1 MGRLVTPS
9 HLEDQLHHLDQLIWV
24 AHFLSSRKFVG
35 TQRLLKSKAPQ
46 GYSPWKDLPPQ
57 SHASAHVPR
66 GAWGCPCTRHAQ
78 TAVVVSLV
86 LLQAECL
93 R

>member
-9 HLEDQLHHLDQLIWV
+9 HFEDQLHHLDQLIWV

-46 GYSPWKDLPPQ
+46 GYSPGKISRPRAMLLHTSPEE
-57 SHASAHVPR
+57 R
-66 GAWGCPCTRHAQ
+66 GAAPVPGMLR
-78 TAVVVSLV
+78 
-86 LLQAECL
+86 LLWL
-93 R
+93 